1 MASDVIEYVLVFQN
15 EVEGVILSKTNLK
28 NCMVYD
34 QNIIFKSL
42 S

>member
-15 EVEGVILSKTNLK
+15 EVEGAILPKTNLK

-34 QNIIFKSL
+34 
-42 S
+42 